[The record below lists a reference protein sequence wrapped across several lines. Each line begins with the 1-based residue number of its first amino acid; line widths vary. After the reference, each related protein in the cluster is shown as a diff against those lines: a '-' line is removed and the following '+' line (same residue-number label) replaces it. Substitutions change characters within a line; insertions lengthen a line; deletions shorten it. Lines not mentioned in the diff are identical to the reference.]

1 MHNIFGLAEK
11 LHKTVAEI
19 LEMSVDEFYLWVA
32 YFEIQNEEREREE
45 RLEMARR

>member
-1 MHNIFGLAEK
+1 LHNIFGLAEK

-32 YFEIQNEEREREE
+32 YFEIQNEERQRQERIE
-45 RLEMARR
+45 RARR

>member
-1 MHNIFGLAEK
+1 LYNIFGLAEK

-32 YFEIQNEEREREE
+32 YFDIQNEQRKK
-45 RLEMARR
+45 

>member
-1 MHNIFGLAEK
+1 LHNIFGLAEK

-32 YFEIQNEEREREE
+32 YFEIQNEERERQE
-45 RLEMARR
+45 RLERARR

>member
-32 YFEIQNEEREREE
+32 YFEIQNEERERQE
-45 RLEMARR
+45 RLERARR

>member
-1 MHNIFGLAEK
+1 LHNIFGLAEK

-32 YFEIQNEEREREE
+32 YFEIQNEERQRQE
-45 RLEMARR
+45 RLERARR